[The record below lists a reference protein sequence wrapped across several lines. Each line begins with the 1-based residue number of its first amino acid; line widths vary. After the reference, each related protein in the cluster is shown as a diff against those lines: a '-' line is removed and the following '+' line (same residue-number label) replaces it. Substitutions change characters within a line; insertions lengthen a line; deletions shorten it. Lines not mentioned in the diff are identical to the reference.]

1 MLRPPAAGYICPCCG
16 VEFEVDDDEL
26 SHDELRR
33 LWIARGRPW
42 FSDATPPPPNW
53 NALAQLMR
61 AGYIHEV
68 YALTGGYTQTESV
81 HLGATVRSSTRSTS
95 HNQLTRAV
103 AAGSRVAG
111 IATTAG
117 A

>member
-33 LWIARGRPW
+33 VWIANGMRW
-42 FSDATPPPPNW
+42 FSRATAAAPDW
-53 NALAQLMR
+53 NPLAQLVR

-68 YALTGGYTQTESV
+68 YAFTGGYTETTNVQTSRT
-81 HLGATVRSSTRSTS
+81 LRSMISSRSR
-95 HNQLTRAV
+95 NQL
-103 AAGSRVAG
+103 SRVSSVGTRVMGVAV
-111 IATTAG
+111 G